1 MNKVIDAGKAS
12 APWHLWVVGIVAL
25 LWNAMGAF
33 DYMMTQTQ
41 NPEYMAQFTPEQLE
55 FFYGFPIWV
64 EATWA
69 IAIWGAI
76 LGCIL
81 LLMRKGLAAPVF
93 LVSWLAMVVT
103 SFHNFVL
110 SNGLEIMGDPFS
122 LVFTA
127 VIFLVALALF
137 LYARAMRSRGV
148 LA

>member
-1 MNKVIDAGKAS
+1 MSEVIDARDAK

-25 LWNAMGAF
+25 LWDAMGAM
-33 DYMMTQTQ
+33 DYVMTQTQ
-41 NPEYMAQFTPEQLE
+41 NPEYMARFSPEQLE

-64 EATWA
+64 SAAWA
-69 IAIWGAI
+69 IAIWGSI

-81 LLMRKGLAAPVF
+81 LLSRKGLAAPVF

-110 SNGLEIMGDPFS
+110 SNGLEIMGDPVS

-127 VIFLVALALF
+127 VIFLVALALY
-137 LYARAMRSRGV
+137 LYARAMRNKGV
-148 LA
+148 IR

>member
-1 MNKVIDAGKAS
+1 MSESVEMHAAKT
-12 APWHLWVVGIVAL
+12 PWHLWVVGIVAL
-25 LWNAMGAF
+25 LWNAMGAM
-33 DYMMTQTQ
+33 DYLMTQTQ

-55 FFYGFPIWV
+55 FFYGLPIRA
-64 EATWA
+64 EASWA

-76 LGCIL
+76 LGSIL